1 MALFGGPRNYAS
13 IVAPLRQMVEN
24 LNSYM
29 DEMATKITGLE
40 QDKAQIEAEIKI
52 SQSEITKSN
61 FTTTKINDLLGTDLD
76 EDGIADIDELPP
88 PSDDTPV
95 E

>member
-1 MALFGGPRNYAS
+1 MALFGSTRNYAS
-13 IVAPLRQMVEN
+13 IVAPLKLMVEN

-40 QDKAQIEAEIKI
+40 SDKAQIESEIEL
-52 SQSEITKSN
+52 SQSEITKSS

-76 EDGIADIDELPP
+76 EDGIADVDELPP
-88 PSDDTPV
+88 PSDTTSS

>member
-1 MALFGGPRNYAS
+1 MALFSGPRNYAS
-13 IVAPLRQMVEN
+13 IVAPLKQMVEN
-24 LNSYM
+24 LSSYVN
-29 DEMATKITGLE
+29 EMTTKITGLE
-40 QDKAQIEAEIKI
+40 TDKAQIEAEIEI

-76 EDGIADIDELPP
+76 EDGIADVDELPP
-88 PSDDTPV
+88 PSEDTPI